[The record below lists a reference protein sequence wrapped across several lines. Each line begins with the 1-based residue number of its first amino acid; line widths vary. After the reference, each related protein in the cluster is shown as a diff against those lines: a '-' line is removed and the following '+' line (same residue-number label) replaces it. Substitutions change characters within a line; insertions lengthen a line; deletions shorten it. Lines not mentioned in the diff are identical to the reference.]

1 MEIKISVVA
10 FITLSHN
17 IYNNIQVSVYYGTE
31 TGTSRRYAEDLGN
44 VLKAKYDVK
53 VSSISDCSVNLL
65 MKIKSTHLV
74 FLIASTFGNG
84 DPPTEAKE
92 FASYLKKHL
101 ALGSNRQDLENL
113 K

>member
-1 MEIKISVVA
+1 M
-10 FITLSHN
+10 F
-17 IYNNIQVSVYYGTE
+17 YGTE

-44 VLKAKYDVK
+44 VLKTKYDVK
-53 VSSISDCSVNLL
+53 VSSISDCSINLL

-92 FASYLKKHL
+92 FAASLKKQM
-101 ALGSNRQDLENL
+101 ALGSNRQDLESL